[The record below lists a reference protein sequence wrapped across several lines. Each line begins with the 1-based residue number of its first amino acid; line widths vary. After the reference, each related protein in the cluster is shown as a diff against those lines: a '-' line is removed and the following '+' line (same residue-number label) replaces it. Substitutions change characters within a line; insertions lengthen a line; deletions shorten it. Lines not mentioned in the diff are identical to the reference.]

1 MLYFLCNPNEIH
13 PSSNRASVIGCFGWF
28 GNNQCDLRSDRGL
41 MCTLIYFI
49 RSIKIEFFFFF
60 FWFMPLNMP
69 MISYHHLSSDSHRT
83 HNNFFLI
90 HHWLKCQAI
99 GAAQYNIPHDLR
111 EEVRK
116 KKWARIEAPIS
127 NNQNIVNK
135 CHFISFEI
143 ETNEYRAWSK
153 QSQINHQA
161 SRSQL
166 RLATSLFIVFFSYV
180 HSVAMLTQNS
190 IKWNGLKNKYY
201 RDHLIWLESRS
212 HRKSKTKGKNR
223 LPCCHISPYSLIEP
237 YGGTMSGVVAL
248 INTAKANI
256 NSLLI
261 ILSAY

>member
-83 HNNFFLI
+83 HNHFFLI

-99 GAAQYNIPHDLR
+99 GAAQYNIPHDMR

-116 KKWARIEAPIS
+116 KNGQELKRRYPTIKILWINVTSYHSKLKRMNTEHGA
-127 NNQNIVNK
+127 NK
-135 CHFISFEI
+135 V
-143 ETNEYRAWSK
+143 K
-153 QSQINHQA
+153 
-161 SRSQL
+161 
-166 RLATSLFIVFFSYV
+166 
-180 HSVAMLTQNS
+180 
-190 IKWNGLKNKYY
+190 
-201 RDHLIWLESRS
+201 
-212 HRKSKTKGKNR
+212 
-223 LPCCHISPYSLIEP
+223 
-237 YGGTMSGVVAL
+237 
-248 INTAKANI
+248 
-256 NSLLI
+256 
-261 ILSAY
+261 